1 MKASASFILVIVI
14 INFAGWSNAQ
24 QPDKVLA
31 EVNGSKLT
39 YGFLLDQFPEEYRDN
54 ITDDQLAQ
62 AVDTWIES
70 ELLYQAG
77 VKQGIDKDPRI
88 KNIIAQKSKDIVSAR
103 YIDLNLK
110 PDSNISET
118 KIDSIYKSNPDMF
131 KAQENMYKLS
141 HIVMSS
147 KGGAEA
153 VYNRLTKGEVFKDL
167 VKDYSEDSQT
177 RDDEGNLGVINESGL
192 ESNIKAAL
200 ATIDEGQYTKPVKSL
215 SGYYHI
221 FLLQQKIPAG
231 TQIPLE
237 YIRGEIK
244 DSINAD
250 KQQQE
255 YQKLVAKLEA
265 KADIKRY

>member
-1 MKASASFILVIVI
+1 MKASVYLILFLVVITFV
-14 INFAGWSNAQ
+14 GCSNAQ
-24 QPDKVLA
+24 QQDRILA

-39 YGFLLDQFPEEYRDN
+39 YTFLLDQFPEEYRDN
-54 ITDDQLAQ
+54 ITGDQLAQ
-62 AVDTWIES
+62 AINTWIES
-70 ELLYQAG
+70 ELLYQAA
-77 VKQGIDKDPRI
+77 VKQGIDKEPRI
-88 KNIIAQKSKDIVSAR
+88 KNIIEQKRKDIISAR

-110 PDSNISET
+110 PDTTISES

-141 HIVMSS
+141 HIVMST

-153 VYNRLTKGEVFKDL
+153 VYNRLIKGEDFKAL

-177 RDDEGNLGVINESGL
+177 RDDEGNLGLVNESGL
-192 ESNIKAAL
+192 ENGIKDAL
-200 ATIDEGQYTKPVKSL
+200 MTISAGQYTKPVKSL

-237 YIRGEIK
+237 YIRGEIR

-255 YQKLVAKLEA
+255 YQRLVARLKD